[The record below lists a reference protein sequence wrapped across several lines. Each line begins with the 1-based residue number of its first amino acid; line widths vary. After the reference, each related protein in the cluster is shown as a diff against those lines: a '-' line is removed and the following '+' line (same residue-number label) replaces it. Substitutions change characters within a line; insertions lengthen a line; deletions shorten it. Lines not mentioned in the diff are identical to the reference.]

1 MIELPTEDEIV
12 QLNKEILKTVKVKK
26 ADKHKVVN
34 GAAITQAIES
44 ARKNLGDLYDKATIL
59 LINLVQGHAFDSG
72 NRRTAFAAAMTF
84 LRLNGEHPKVVHD
97 AKVLQGIREGFYTN
111 GEVKKWLKG
120 YDIRT
125 FNR

>member
-1 MIELPTEDEIV
+1 
-12 QLNKEILKTVKVKK
+12 
-26 ADKHKVVN
+26 
-34 GAAITQAIES
+34 
-44 ARKNLGDLYDKATIL
+44 
-59 LINLVQGHAFDSG
+59 VQGHPFDSG
-72 NRRTAFAAAMTF
+72 NRRTAFAAAMTL

-120 YDIRT
+120 YGIRA